1 MLWTSLNHWGMVEE
15 LRWMM
20 EKSRVSAHLTRSKS
34 WPGVSKLPQNTQWL
48 VGSGGSRC
56 CRRRFYVH
64 ERIELAEPGGLF
76 HVRILWSLFNE
87 MIQCVLLAWK
97 PLSLLFYFIL
107 DEILHNN
114 VYQAV
119 LCWPMEVSDDLC
131 KSLSRSRETLSF
143 RVAVFVLKY
152 HFYEMLVVSGAGVN
166 SWEFRLWDQAAR
178 IWVLA
183 LPGARHVAL
192 GRTHTFSEFLSPYL
206 WNRGD
211 TNIGHLLSPS
221 VVVKP

>member
-1 MLWTSLNHWGMVEE
+1 M
-15 LRWMM
+15 
-20 EKSRVSAHLTRSKS
+20 TRSF
-34 WPGVSKLPQNTQWL
+34 QWL
-48 VGSGGSRC
+48 VGSGKSRC
-56 CRRRFYVH
+56 CWRRLCIH

-97 PLSLLFYFIL
+97 PLSWLFYFIL
-107 DEILHNN
+107 DEILCNH
-114 VYQAV
+114 VHQAV
-119 LCWPMEVSDDLC
+119 LCWPTEVSDDLC

-152 HFYEMLVVSGAGVN
+152 YFHEKLVVSGARVS

-178 IWVLA
+178 IWVPA
-183 LPGARHVAL
+183 LLGARHVTL

-211 TNIGHLLSPS
+211 TNSWHLLSPS
-221 VVVKP
+221 VVVKF

>member
-1 MLWTSLNHWGMVEE
+1 
-15 LRWMM
+15 M
-20 EKSRVSAHLTRSKS
+20 EKSRVSAHLTRTKS

-107 DEILHNN
+107 DEILRNN

-131 KSLSRSRETLSF
+131 KSLSRSSETLSF

-152 HFYEMLVVSGAGVN
+152 HFHEMLVVSGARV
-166 SWEFRLWDQAAR
+166 SSSEFRLWDQA
-178 IWVLA
+178 V
-183 LPGARHVAL
+183 PGARHVAL

-221 VVVKP
+221 VVLKS